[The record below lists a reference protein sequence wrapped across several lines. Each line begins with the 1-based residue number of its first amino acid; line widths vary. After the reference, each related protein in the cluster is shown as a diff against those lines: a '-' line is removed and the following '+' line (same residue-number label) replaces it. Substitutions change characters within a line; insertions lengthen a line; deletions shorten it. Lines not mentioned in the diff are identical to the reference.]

1 MAPDHRANQGR
12 ADFACGPKVVFDG
25 EAKSPQELAA
35 GVRLAAE
42 SRPDGRHEPTEEIV
56 PRGRQSS
63 AQADKRG
70 HRRSNA
76 RQSYS
81 RVGAETWLA
90 CACQRARRSAKCEC
104 GLPKG
109 LTLLRHRPSRIPQ
122 CVQPQVKLFSGL
134 DLCKPGRARVADI
147 CESDDRRQGARKA
160 SEGAVQIHG
169 HGDTLAI
176 HPDQAL
182 GKPRGASCRQS
193 PGPEVRRAPEDHR
206 VGVDAPGRPGQ
217 GNEPSALTHLE
228 VHR

>member
-1 MAPDHRANQGR
+1 MTLDHGANQGR
-12 ADFACGPKVVFDG
+12 ADSACGPKVLFDG
-25 EAKSPQELAA
+25 EAKSSQELAA
-35 GVRLAAE
+35 SVRLAAE
-42 SRPDGRHEPTEEIV
+42 SRPDSRHEPTEEIV

-70 HRRSNA
+70 HRRSNV
-76 RQSYS
+76 RQPHS
-81 RVGAETWLA
+81 RVEAETLLV
-90 CACQRARRSAKCEC
+90 CACQCARRSAKCEC

-109 LTLLRHRPSRIPQ
+109 LTFLRHRPSQIPQ
-122 CVQPQVKLFSGL
+122 GVQPQVKLFSGL
-134 DLCKPGRARVADI
+134 DLCKPGRASVADI
-147 CESDDRRQGARKA
+147 RESDDRGQGARKA
-160 SEGAVQIHG
+160 SEGVVQIHG
-169 HGDTLAI
+169 HGDALAI
-176 HPDQAL
+176 HPDQTL